1 MKKKNSI
8 NLASEIYNF
17 QKKILHQKPP
27 LEKMYEEIRMM
38 KFKIRPLQG
47 DISELNFLNKEF
59 IEILWNLGKLDEF
72 FHRERKKLNEK
83 QKEVFLNFFDHLYDK
98 FQSQLNKIELRGE
111 KEDKKSEIIEME
123 IYKED
128 PIQRKSN

>member
-8 NLASEIYNF
+8 NLANEIYNF
-17 QKKILHQKPP
+17 QRQILHQKPP
-27 LEKMYEEIRMM
+27 LKKMYEEIRMM

-128 PIQRKSN
+128 PLQKKSN